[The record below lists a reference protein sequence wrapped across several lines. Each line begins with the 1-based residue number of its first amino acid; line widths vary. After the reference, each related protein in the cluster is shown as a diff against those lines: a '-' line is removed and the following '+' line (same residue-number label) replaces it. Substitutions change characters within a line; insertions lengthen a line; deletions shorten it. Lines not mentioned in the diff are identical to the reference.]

1 MGVRHASVLR
11 EVELPL
17 GAISDINRETC
28 NKVGQEYGVEEK
40 HRYLSAID
48 MLKQV
53 RLNWSSS
60 PRRPLVTMTSSSLP
74 RPMARAK
81 FYARS
86 RWRPVSPNAR
96 T

>member
-53 RLNWSSS
+53 R
-60 PRRPLVTMTSSSLP
+60 PELVVIATTAPSHHDLVVTAAANGA
-74 RPMARAK
+74 RKILCEKPMAR
-81 FYARS
+81 
-86 RWRPVSPNAR
+86 